1 MARPTKL
8 TEALTAKI
16 CELLSEGLSQTKVCD
31 MVDISMDAFARWM
44 KDNAEF
50 SGAVKKA
57 KAECERWHLN
67 QIKAGSRE
75 GHWQASAWF
84 LERTQPAVYG
94 RVAALPAPP
103 TENTVKTKLDRLIE
117 GFDAYV
123 QAKHQPDYIDTSDEQ
138 PDDTDDSEADNE
150 QTI

>member
-67 QIKAGSRE
+67 QIKAGARE
-75 GHWQASAWF
+75 GHWQASAWY
-84 LERTQPAVYG
+84 LERTNPATYG
-94 RVAALPAPP
+94 RVQMLPAPL
-103 TENTVKTKLDRLIE
+103 TENSTKTKLDRLIE
-117 GFDAYV
+117 GFEAYIH
-123 QAKHQPDYIDTSDEQ
+123 APDEPDEQ
-138 PDDTDDSEADNE
+138 GEPDTADEVEADNE
-150 QTI
+150 